1 MKVNIVDQI
10 CGSGKTSAAI
20 NYINSCD
27 DSKKILYIT
36 PYLDEVNRIIESCP
50 KKNFVQPQ
58 ERWSKMQDI
67 KRLLRSG
74 RNIVST
80 HALFSMF
87 DQDIIN
93 TVYMQNYILIMDEVA
108 DVVEPLDIKHKDLEL
123 LLEKTTIDD
132 SGCLEWI
139 DKDYNGDILIQY
151 KKLVDLKAVYY
162 YSNTAILWCFP
173 VECFKAFRD
182 IYILTYM
189 FDCQVQRYYYDMFG
203 IEYNY
208 LYIKGDSLK
217 TYEFTDKKEES
228 TADIKYGS
236 LVKIVQNEKMN
247 RFGDAGT
254 ALCKNWYMGITDNN
268 RDYNALNVIKNC
280 MNNYFKHITK
290 TPTGRNM
297 WTTFEQFKKPLA
309 GKGYAKSFVPCNA
322 RATNAFMDRTALA
335 YMVNRYF
342 NPILKNFFLD
352 RKVRVE
358 EDQYALSELIQWMF
372 RSSLRRKNEIQMYIP
387 SVRMR
392 KLLEAWLVDH

>member
-1 MKVNIVDQI
+1 MKINIVDQI

-20 NYINSCD
+20 NMINNSD
-27 DSKKILYIT
+27 GDKHFLYIT
-36 PYLDEVNRIIESCP
+36 PYLDEVNRVIESCP
-50 KKNFVQPQ
+50 SKHFIQPQ
-58 ERWSKMQDI
+58 ERGTKMEDI
-67 KRLLRSG
+67 KRLFSKG

-87 DQDIIN
+87 DKQIISISDLQDY
-93 TVYMQNYILIMDEVA
+93 TLIMDEVA
-108 DVVEPLDIKHKDLEL
+108 DVVEPLRIKQKDLEL
-123 LLEKTTIDD
+123 LLEKTTVDD
-132 SGCLEWI
+132 NGCLEWI
-139 DKDYNGDILIQY
+139 DKEYDGVLLGKY

-208 LYIKGDSLK
+208 FYIKGNSLK
-217 TYEFTDKKEES
+217 TYEFTNKKEES
-228 TADIKYGS
+228 TADFKYGN

-247 RFGDAGT
+247 RFGDT
-254 ALCKNWYMGITDNN
+254 ENALCKSWYMDITDNN
-268 RDYNALNVIKNC
+268 KNSAALDVVKRGL
-280 MNNYFKHITK
+280 NNYFRNITK
-290 TPTGRNM
+290 TPTGKNM
-297 WTTFEQFKKPLA
+297 WTTFEQFRSKLA

-358 EDQYALSELIQWMF
+358 ENQYALSELIQWMF
-372 RSSLRRKNEIQMYIP
+372 RSSLRRRSEIQIYIP

-392 KLLEAWLVDH
+392 KLLENWLVDH